1 MSGEGRA
8 GRLFRVTG
16 RVQGVGF
23 RWFVMRVADGLEV
36 AGYVRNLPDG
46 QVEVCAKGTPEAL
59 ETLEQQ
65 LARGP
70 RGAIV
75 DAVEKHKLSHE
86 IEQLNSFEIL

>member
-1 MSGEGRA
+1 VSGDTGYRFLV
-8 GRLFRVTG
+8 RG

-23 RWFVMRVADGLEV
+23 RWFVMRVADGLQV

-59 ETLEQQ
+59 ETLEQE

-70 RGAIV
+70 RGAGV
-75 DAVEKHKLSHE
+75 ESVEKHKLSHE
-86 IEQLNSFEIL
+86 IEGLNSFEIW

>member
-1 MSGEGRA
+1 MSADA
-8 GRLFRVTG
+8 GYRFLVRG

-23 RWFVMRVADGLEV
+23 RWFVMRVANGLQV

-59 ETLEQQ
+59 ATLEQE

-70 RGAIV
+70 RGASV
-75 DAVEKHKLSHE
+75 ESVEKRKLSHE
-86 IEQLNSFEIL
+86 IGQFKSFEIR

>member
-1 MSGEGRA
+1 MSADA
-8 GRLFRVTG
+8 GYRFLVRG

-23 RWFVMRVADGLEV
+23 RWFVMRVANGLQV

-59 ETLEQQ
+59 ATLEEE

-70 RGAIV
+70 RGASV
-75 DAVEKHKLSHE
+75 EFVEKHKLSHE
-86 IEQLNSFEIL
+86 IERLNSFEIW